1 MIASAA
7 VTAPKAAHSNAIEQD
22 QKTPLSFFS
31 AIKSLAR
38 SLDETTL
45 LAKLYIHTHKTQIP
59 QHPNR
64 SRDKTGDKTQTA
76 APPTLLTTRYPFQER
91 QTLEN
96 PNVSATTLLH
106 SPSFCSRLLLFLTIA
121 RR

>member
-31 AIKSLAR
+31 EIKSLAR

-45 LAKLYIHTHKTQIP
+45 LANQPRKTSHTHTK
-59 QHPNR
+59 
-64 SRDKTGDKTQTA
+64 
-76 APPTLLTTRYPFQER
+76 
-91 QTLEN
+91 N
-96 PNVSATTLLH
+96 PNPATPK
-106 SPSFCSRLLLFLTIA
+106 S
-121 RR
+121 